1 MSNQRGNFISMDNHI
16 GQLNDTAMP
25 RVNRMTPYML
35 LVMVSMSMVGIYIG
49 YQISHNVLVSFLF
62 GGVFGRIGMWVGMIS
77 YSLVAGVEDFLQN
90 IFS

>member
-1 MSNQRGNFISMDNHI
+1 MDKRI
-16 GQLNDTAMP
+16 GHLDGMP

-35 LVMVSMSMVGIYIG
+35 LVMVSVSVAGMFIG
-49 YQISHNVLVSFLF
+49 YQISHNALVTFLF

-90 IFS
+90 IFN